1 MDKEQ
6 RAREDKALLNLL
18 LEHPDR
24 FMPNDVTLRTWTIG
38 NHSSTYSALRLGR
51 IIDEANAMDQINKRS
66 HTSLA
71 CLIYEGVNNF
81 EEESVFDYTEAAYT
95 ATLKDLRQNLF
106 ILKRENTA
114 DGKRADLKQQI
125 VIVPETL

>member
-6 RAREDKALLNLL
+6 RAKEDKALLNLL

-24 FMPNDVTLRTWTIG
+24 WKANDITLRTWTIG
-38 NHSSTYSALRLGR
+38 DNSSTYSALRLGR
-51 IIDEANAMDQINKRS
+51 IIDEANAKIKINERS
-66 HTSLA
+66 SNSLA

-81 EEESVFDYTEAAYT
+81 EEESVFDYSEAAYT
-95 ATLKDLRQNLF
+95 AVLKDLRQNLF

-114 DGKRADLKQQI
+114 NIKRANLQQQI
-125 VIVPETL
+125 VIVPE

>member
-6 RAREDKALLNLL
+6 RAKEDKALLNLL

-24 FMPNDVTLRTWTIG
+24 WKANDITLRTWTIG
-38 NHSSTYSALRLGR
+38 DNSSTYSALRLGR
-51 IIDEANAMDQINKRS
+51 IIDEANAKIKINERS
-66 HTSLA
+66 SNSLA

-81 EEESVFDYTEAAYT
+81 EEESVFDYSEAAYT
-95 ATLKDLRQNLF
+95 AVLKDLRQNLF

-114 DGKRADLKQQI
+114 NVKRANLQQQI
-125 VIVPETL
+125 VIVPE